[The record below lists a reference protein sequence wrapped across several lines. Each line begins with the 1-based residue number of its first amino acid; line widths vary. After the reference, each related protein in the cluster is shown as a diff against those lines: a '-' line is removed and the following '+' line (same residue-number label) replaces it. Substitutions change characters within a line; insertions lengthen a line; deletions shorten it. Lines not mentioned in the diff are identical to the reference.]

1 MTSIKFLYPHVRE
14 KRSHSRNVFMVDIA
28 LHTCKYQD
36 SEKYLE
42 KNETAY
48 ALLLPFTTNVGPSQV
63 VGTA

>member
-1 MTSIKFLYPHVRE
+1 
-14 KRSHSRNVFMVDIA
+14 MVDIA